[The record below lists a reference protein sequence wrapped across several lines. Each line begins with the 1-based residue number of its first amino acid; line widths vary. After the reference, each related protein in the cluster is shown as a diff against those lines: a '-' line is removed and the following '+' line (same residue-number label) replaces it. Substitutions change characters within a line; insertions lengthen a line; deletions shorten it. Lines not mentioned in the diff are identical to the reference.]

1 MRKDTAG
8 ADNLFFIFINLTN
21 PAIMVLLF
29 SDFLLNLETLF
40 KTFEKDDY
48 NINLKLYRNE
58 NLQSKRNQEYRT
70 CG

>member
-1 MRKDTAG
+1 
-8 ADNLFFIFINLTN
+8 
-21 PAIMVLLF
+21 MVLFF

-48 NINLKLYRNE
+48 NINLKFYRYE